1 LITRQKK
8 EKIVAVV
15 KEKIENSQA
24 VIVAGYRGITVD
36 QMTSL
41 RAEMRKAGCEIK
53 VIKNTLAKLALNDLN
68 ITGLDEYFVGPT
80 IVTFAKDNPV
90 DAAKILKKFNKEI
103 NEGLEIKAALLEG
116 KVIDKKEVEN
126 LASLPSREVLIA
138 KVLGGMQA
146 PLYGFAGVLS
156 ANLRNLVYVLEAIRK
171 KKEEEAA

>member
-1 LITRQKK
+1 MITRQKK
-8 EKIVAVV
+8 EEIVAEV

-24 VIVAGYRGITVD
+24 VIVAGYRGITVG

-90 DAAKILKKFNKEI
+90 DTAKILKKFNKEV

>member
-1 LITRQKK
+1 MITRQKK
-8 EKIVAVV
+8 EEIVAEV

-24 VIVAGYRGITVD
+24 VIVAGYRGITVG

-90 DAAKILKKFNKEI
+90 DTAKILKKFNKEV
-103 NEGLEIKAALLEG
+103 NEGLEIKAVLLEG

>member
-1 LITRQKK
+1 MITRQKK
-8 EKIVAVV
+8 EKIVAEV

-24 VIVAGYRGITVD
+24 IIVAGYRGITVG

-90 DAAKILKKFNKEI
+90 DTAKILKKFNKEV